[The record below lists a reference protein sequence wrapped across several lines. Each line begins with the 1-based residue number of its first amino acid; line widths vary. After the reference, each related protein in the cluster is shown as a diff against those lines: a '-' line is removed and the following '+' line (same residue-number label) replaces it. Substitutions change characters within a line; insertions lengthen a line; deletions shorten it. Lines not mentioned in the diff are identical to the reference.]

1 MKFLDYGTRFI
12 FTKDYITETREYKK
26 GTKCNTLNNIVVL
39 GLGGEYLFDIDSRL
53 ARKFGKIINE

>member
-12 FTKDYITETREYKK
+12 FTKDYNTETKEYRK

-39 GLGGEYLFDIDSRL
+39 GRDGEYLFDFDSRL
-53 ARKFGKIINE
+53 ARKLGKIINE

>member
-26 GTKCNTLNNIVVL
+26 GAKCNTLNNIVVL
-39 GLGGEYLFDIDSRL
+39 GLSGEYLFDIDSKL